1 MRKGRLILG
10 SAVLISLL
18 TACGGADT
26 QGGEE
31 TVQNNTTTYQGISWK
46 GEAKGVKLEDTD
58 QKIETTLTLDDE
70 GIIKDVRM
78 DFLALKDGEWIARN
92 NPEAEVSIDFSVDPQ
107 AAVPGSEYKKG
118 VSMFDIK
125 TNDMMSFYA
134 LGVDGDGTVAL
145 AIVDP
150 VIRYKLEAKLEPGF
164 DFHTQVGELTINN
177 EMVPTVRTSGS
188 GLLKPEEWSEVEGK
202 NIFDLHIFNHVMFDY
217 GVLEGIDETSTV
229 EEMLTALGVEFEDGV
244 PSQMEPTHG
253 FHSNG
258 GWKGNYD
265 SVAEYLRGKN
275 ANEVTSLIDWSVP
288 RYAKGINEENAFGI
302 ESRAGATRTA
312 QDSFDSIAG
321 STVRMSRENTSYQ
334 AALVDA
340 GIISEEEVIKGR
352 F

>member
-1 MRKGRLILG
+1 MKKGRLILG

-26 QGGEE
+26 PGGEE
-31 TVQNNTTTYQGISWK
+31 TVQNNTTTHQGISWK
-46 GEAKGVKLEDTD
+46 GEAKGVNLEDTD

-78 DFLALKDGEWIARN
+78 DFLTLKDGEWVARN
-92 NPEAEVSIDFSVDPQ
+92 NPEAEVSIDFSVEPQ

-134 LGVDGDGTVAL
+134 LGVDADGTVAL
-145 AIVDP
+145 AIVDA

-164 DFHTQVGELTINN
+164 DFDTELGELTINDGI
-177 EMVPTVRTSGS
+177 VPTVRTSGS
-188 GLLKPEEWSEVEGK
+188 GLLKPEEWGEVEGK
-202 NIFDLHIFNHVMFDY
+202 NIFDLHIFNHVISDY
-217 GVLEGIDETSTV
+217 GVLEGIDETSTIG
-229 EEMLTALGVEFEDGV
+229 EMLTALGVEFEDGAPV
-244 PSQMEPTHG
+244 QMEATHG

-265 SVAEYLRGKN
+265 SVAEYLKGKN

-288 RYAKGINEENAFGI
+288 RYAKGINEDNAFGMD
-302 ESRAGATRTA
+302 SKAGATRTA